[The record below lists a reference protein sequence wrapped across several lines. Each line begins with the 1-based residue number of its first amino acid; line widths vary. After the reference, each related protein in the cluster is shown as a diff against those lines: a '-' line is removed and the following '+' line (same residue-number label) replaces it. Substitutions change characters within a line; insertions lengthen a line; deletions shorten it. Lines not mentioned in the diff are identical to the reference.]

1 MIIYCILCENNTNR
15 ANGMIPTDGCCA
27 NCVKI
32 VENVTRDWTKGCWH
46 LKKTVKRITLA
57 MVRPIVYLSFTLLQ
71 RFQGRK
77 WRVLKMMACLPHLFA
92 VF

>member
-1 MIIYCILCENNTNR
+1 MFE
-15 ANGMIPTDGCCA
+15 
-27 NCVKI
+27 
-32 VENVTRDWTKGCWH
+32 
-46 LKKTVKRITLA
+46 KTVKRITLA

-71 RFQGRK
+71 RFQGQK